1 MATVHLARLTPH
13 LRAAPLH
20 LWKEVA
26 AAILQLQLLERVLRL
41 AIQHCGA
48 LALAEALQQKAACTV
63 ASSRSKS
70 MKQVWRNTAADEPHN
85 TLAVTESLRGGIGSP
100 SDDLTTAAA
109 A

>member
-1 MATVHLARLTPH
+1 
-13 LRAAPLH
+13 
-20 LWKEVA
+20 
-26 AAILQLQLLERVLRL
+26 
-41 AIQHCGA
+41 
-48 LALAEALQQKAACTV
+48 V

-109 A
+109 AVTA